1 MRMTRSGRKCTAR
14 ALWALS
20 LALLFVAGI
29 CIPAHAADL
38 QAAFGEEDAPAV
50 ELDARIS
57 HLAAMDLDTG
67 ALLLAQDA
75 DEPFAP
81 TGGAVTMMT
90 TYLAAQA
97 LTPEATVAMDG
108 GEARAADLAA
118 AAILDGDQDSASA
131 LAQAIGED
139 AVSRMNDAALTLGMT
154 ATTYVSPAGTPE
166 EGQRT
171 TCTDLLRLG
180 RALVESETFADVFS
194 CTVWETASP
203 DSGLPAQ
210 IENRVQMLNPDSE
223 FYDAR
228 VLSAF
233 GGGSGAELFNTVVLA
248 QAGEQRVLVA
258 CAAAAGENETYAL
271 LSQVLDA
278 LEAGYFRADVTEQ
291 ARAAL
296 DLAANSAD
304 GIALTYIY
312 PEHPSAR
319 QRAHGLDSAGKRPAH
334 RAAKRPRGDP
344 RRGGVCG
351 RRRPAGRAGD
361 RPHAPDCAGGRGAA
375 GGDARAGVRRNPG
388 AGLRRTLRRTGG
400 PLPAHDV
407 RPLWLGALDARRRP
421 RRGRRARRP
430 GPDRSENL
438 VTK

>member
-108 GEARAADLAA
+108 GEARAADLVA

-139 AVSRMNDAALTLGMT
+139 AVSRMNDAALALGMT

-194 CTVWETASP
+194 CAVWETASP
-203 DSGLPAQ
+203 DSSLPAQ

-233 GGGSGAELFNTVVLA
+233 GGGSGAELFNTVILA

-258 CAAAAGENETYAL
+258 CAAQADEEETYAL
-271 LSQVLDA
+271 LSQALNA

-296 DLAANSAD
+296 DLVANSAD
-304 GIALTYIY
+304 GIALTYTLNA
-312 PEHPSAR
+312 PLLVSAR
-319 QRAHGLDSAGKRPAH
+319 TGWTLQENALRIELQNVREEILAGEAYADAVVLLDGREIARTLLTAQAVEAPPEETPAPEFAETPEPDYAEPSVAPEDLYQPTTYDRYGWALWTLAG
-334 RAAKRPRGDP
+334 
-344 RRGGVCG
+344 VL
-351 RRRPAGRAGD
+351 
-361 RPHAPDCAGGRGAA
+361 GAA
-375 GGDARAGVRRNPG
+375 AVLVVL
-388 AGLRRTLRRTGG
+388 GLI
-400 PLPAHDV
+400 
-407 RPLWLGALDARRRP
+407 
-421 RRGRRARRP
+421 
-430 GPDRSENL
+430 DRKIS
-438 VTK
+438 

>member
-20 LALLFVAGI
+20 LALLFVA
-29 CIPAHAADL
+29 AHAADL

-108 GEARAADLAA
+108 GEARAADLVA

-194 CTVWETASP
+194 CAVWETASP

-233 GGGSGAELFNTVVLA
+233 GGGSGAELFNTVILA
-248 QAGEQRVLVA
+248 QAGDQRARRLRGSRRRGRDVCPALPG
-258 CAAAAGENETYAL
+258 AGCPGGRL
-271 LSQVLDA
+271 FPCRRDG
-278 LEAGYFRADVTEQ
+278 AGPRGAGSRRGLCGGRFP
-291 ARAAL
+291 
-296 DLAANSAD
+296 
-304 GIALTYIY
+304 YIY
-312 PEHPSAR
+312 PERPSAR
-319 QRAHGLDSAGKRPAH
+319 QRAHGLDPAGKRPAH
-334 RAAKRPRGDP
+334 R
-344 RRGGVCG
+344 
-351 RRRPAGRAGD
+351 
-361 RPHAPDCAGGRGAA
+361 
-375 GGDARAGVRRNPG
+375 
-388 AGLRRTLRRTGG
+388 
-400 PLPAHDV
+400 
-407 RPLWLGALDARRRP
+407 
-421 RRGRRARRP
+421 
-430 GPDRSENL
+430 
-438 VTK
+438 